1 LQSDPRKTRQNE
13 SYSKPQSDFES
24 QPMDNLTDMTV
35 IKTETDGLSR
45 NLNIKGKEPS
55 AGSKPR
61 SSNASRSPHDRHH
74 KARRSQTKNSFSKPP
89 NPSSD
94 KNVQIR
100 NKNKPD
106 LFKKN
111 KNAPSHSKSK
121 ISDRSQASSP
131 NKPRRTSNRDFGQY
145 YKDRNNISTDQ
156 KSKLL
161 VPNKYA
167 YRKNMSEGGLCT
179 DKEIKGMNAL
189 EKVQFFLKTYWAEP
203 LDLLQMYKRNAI
215 MHAYIKD

>member
-1 LQSDPRKTRQNE
+1 
-13 SYSKPQSDFES
+13 
-24 QPMDNLTDMTV
+24 MTV

-55 AGSKPR
+55 GGSKPR
-61 SSNASRSPHDRHH
+61 SSNHSRSPKYRHH
-74 KARRSQTKNSFSKPP
+74 KAQRSQTKNSFSKPP
-89 NPSSD
+89 NPSTD
-94 KNVQIR
+94 KNLQQK

-111 KNAPSHSKSK
+111 KNFPNHSKSK
-121 ISDRSQASSP
+121 ISDHSQASSP
-131 NKPRRTSNRDFGQY
+131 TRRRRTSNQDFGQY

-156 KSKLL
+156 KNKLI

-167 YRKNMSEGGLCT
+167 YRKNMSEGGLCNE
-179 DKEIKGMNAL
+179 KEIKGMNAL
-189 EKVQFFLKTYWAEP
+189 EKVQFFLKTYWNEP